1 MGTSATAATGHRRPS
16 SAAFRD
22 RELLTF
28 IGRHG
33 AVSIEHVM
41 AALGVGSTMAYR
53 RVAACAERG
62 LISRVAPLRDEPSL
76 LVATREG
83 LRYAGLGLPVAV
95 VSPGSV
101 GHWLRSASAALS
113 LGERHSHERI
123 VSERELRFAEQ
134 WAGRPIASAKIGELP
149 SGHPR
154 LHRPDLVLLPEGIGR
169 VEDIPRSPSPEQL
182 PTAIEVE
189 LHPKTPRRLE
199 QILRAWRRASW
210 VAEVRYLCAAGP
222 TRNAVERAIAR
233 TRADRRVRAE
243 EAPPR

>member
-1 MGTSATAATGHRRPS
+1 MGTSATAATGFRRSS

-28 IGRHG
+28 VGRHG

-53 RVAACAERG
+53 RVAACAERV

-101 GHWLRSASAALS
+101 GHWLRCASAALS
-113 LGERHSHERI
+113 LGEGYGHERV

-149 SGHPR
+149 SGRPR
-154 LHRPDLVLLPEGIGR
+154 LHRPDLVLLPEGIER
-169 VEDIPRSPSPEQL
+169 IEDI
-182 PTAIEVE
+182 
-189 LHPKTPRRLE
+189 
-199 QILRAWRRASW
+199 RA
-210 VAEVRYLCAAGP
+210 
-222 TRNAVERAIAR
+222 
-233 TRADRRVRAE
+233 
-243 EAPPR
+243 APPRSSCQPRSRSSSRRRRPDDLSRSCAPGDGRTGSPRSATSALPGRPGGRSSG